1 MSAGDVL
8 GRIADDVVSTQPPLE
23 PAAAAV
29 ALGIALAALLPWPA
43 WRRTRHLLTILHEG
57 GHAAA
62 ALATGRRLAGIRLHR
77 DTSGLTVSRGRPRG
91 PGMVLTAAAGYPAPA
106 LVGLGVALLVGARRP
121 LLALWLGL
129 LLLALVL
136 LLVRNLFGLWVVLVT
151 AGALLAITWWGS
163 PLVHGT
169 AAWALTAF
177 LLLGAPRAVVELQRG
192 RRGGRS
198 RGSDADV
205 LAGLT
210 PLPALGWVLL
220 LGAVTLACAVG
231 GAWVLAQGLSLR
243 AAG

>member
-1 MSAGDVL
+1 MSIGDVAS
-8 GRIADDVVSTQPPLE
+8 RIADDVVSTQPPLE
-23 PAAAAV
+23 PAAVAV
-29 ALGIALAALLPWPA
+29 ALGVALAALLPWPA

-77 DTSGLTVSRGRPRG
+77 DTSGLTVSRGKPRG

-106 LVGLGVALLVGARRP
+106 LVGLGAAALVGGRRP

-136 LLVRNLFGLWVVLVT
+136 LMIRNLFGLWVVLVT
-151 AGALLAITWWGS
+151 AGALLAVTWWGT
-163 PLVHGT
+163 PVVHGA

-210 PLPALGWVLL
+210 PLPALVWVLL
-220 LGAVTLACAVG
+220 LGAVTVACAVAG
-231 GAWVLAQGLSLR
+231 GWALASGLSRR
-243 AAG
+243 AG

>member
-1 MSAGDVL
+1 MSVGDVL
-8 GRIADDVVSTQPPLE
+8 GRIADDVVSRQPPLE
-23 PAAAAV
+23 PAAVAV
-29 ALGIALAALLPWPA
+29 ALGVALAALLPWAA

-62 ALATGRRLAGIRLHR
+62 ALVTGRRLSGIRLHR
-77 DTSGLTVSRGRPRG
+77 DTSGLTVSRGKPRG

-106 LVGLGVALLVGARRP
+106 LVGLGAAVLVGARRP

-136 LLVRNLFGLWVVLVT
+136 VLVRNLFGLWVVLVT
-151 AGALLAITWWGS
+151 AGALLAVTWWGTAV
-163 PLVHGT
+163 VHGG

-177 LLLGAPRAVVELQRG
+177 LLLGAPRAVVELQRS

-210 PLPALGWVLL
+210 PLPALGWVLV
-220 LGAVTLACAVG
+220 LGTVTLASAVAG
-231 GAWVLAQGLSLR
+231 GWLLLVGAQGP
-243 AAG
+243 